1 MPDLVAEANKLA
13 EFRREVGEV
22 LLIVRERLPKVAFQ
36 TPENADAFRQTISD
50 LIAGRGVITDPATR
64 QQLVDIVLGPQGTP
78 LGPVTVT
85 FPPDGP
91 LVPNVG
97 SGGGNQS
104 GADATQPGGIVLEVK
119 DGAPVRLETL
129 IPIRGG

>member
-13 EFRREVGEV
+13 EFRRELGEV
-22 LLIVRERLPKVAFQ
+22 LIIVRERLPKVAFQ
-36 TPENADAFRQTISD
+36 TPENADQFRDTVTD

-64 QQLVDIVLGPQGTP
+64 QQVVDIVLGPRGTP

-91 LVPNVG
+91 LIPNVPNN
-97 SGGGNQS
+97 SPN
-104 GADATQPGGIVLEVK
+104 QPGNTPTDANGIILETK
-119 DGAPVRLETL
+119 DGLPVQLASL